1 MFTENLEIFKIVLLG
16 SSILA
21 AFVFYF
27 IFSIT
32 KRQKEVIKWKQTQ
45 LAAEIA
51 TLENERKRIAGDLH
65 DELGPVL
72 SAVRLQVNHL
82 EPADETERI
91 ILQKS
96 SSQIDE
102 VIKRFREISYDLLPN
117 TLVRKGLVKATEEF
131 IGRMSEA
138 YQLRIEFTS
147 DEVRLQPDREVNLYR
162 ILQEII
168 HNSVKHA
175 RATLLTIE
183 MKVNGSQLHINT
195 KDDGIG
201 FNYEAMKTNDGGLG
215 MLNLQ
220 SRVEVLNGVLRI
232 DTQPGKGTLFFIE
245 IPITT

>member
-1 MFTENLEIFKIVLLG
+1 M
-16 SSILA
+16 
-21 AFVFYF
+21 
-27 IFSIT
+27 
-32 KRQKEVIKWKQTQ
+32 KWQQ
-45 LAAEIA
+45 ARIAAEIA

-147 DEVRLQPDREVNLYR
+147 DEIRLQPDREVNLYR

-175 RATLLTIE
+175 RATLLTID

-201 FNYEAMKTNDGGLG
+201 FNYEAMKTNEGGLG